1 MYQVVFIRKKWDFLS
16 LNLKLEIKSECQNLS
31 DIVKNRKFQD
41 VRLCLLK
48 IAKETGEEESE
59 SIVDLEGLGFKIS
72 SDEAPAFRANQKA
85 VWIYGPFDKSRY
97 EKARAE
103 FQFLAPPHL
112 TYRYVQRTEIEGKLY
127 LKYPQSV
134 EKSLIN
140 EAIFETL
147 KVEYKIKYDDF
158 TEEGW
163 KNLQSIDEWKRC
175 ETQILREIKAAELSK
190 SYGFS

>member
-1 MYQVVFIRKKWDFLS
+1 M
-16 LNLKLEIKSECQNLS
+16 
-31 DIVKNRKFQD
+31 
-41 VRLCLLK
+41 CLLK
-48 IAKETGEEESE
+48 IAKETGEEESDL
-59 SIVDLEGLGFKIS
+59 IIDLEELGFKIS

-85 VWIYGPFDKSRY
+85 VWVFEPFDKSRY

-112 TYRYVQRTEIEGKLY
+112 TDQYVQRIEIEAKQY

-147 KVEYKIKYDDF
+147 KAEYEIKYDDF
-158 TEEGW
+158 TEEEWNNFQGT
-163 KNLQSIDEWKRC
+163 DEWKRG
-175 ETQILREIKAAELSK
+175 ETHLLREIIAAELSK